1 MMASGTLW
9 LKKFFVLRNI
19 EKEKGVYVIYYI
31 VSVLSF

>member
-19 EKEKGVYVIYYI
+19 EKEKGVYGFIMLVTNNI
-31 VSVLSF
+31 

>member
-19 EKEKGVYVIYYI
+19 EKEKGIKYNYLKINAQ
-31 VSVLSF
+31 